1 MQNENISDKTSMKN
15 KVVLV
20 TGANSG
26 IGRAASLALAK
37 MGATIVMVARN
48 KERGEAA
55 RAEIIKESQNNS
67 VDLLLADLSSLKSV
81 RQLATEFQKKYSKL
95 HVLINNAGLFNQRR
109 HVTTDGYEDTF
120 ATNYLAPFVLT
131 NLQLDLLKAS
141 APSRIINVSSV
152 GHYNGHIN
160 FDDLNLEKEY
170 GGWKA
175 YGQSK
180 LALILFTHELAKKL
194 QGSGVTVNAVHPGT
208 VATNIWT
215 RPLGPAG
222 FIMALP
228 KLFMASPKQG
238 AETIVYLA
246 SSSDAKDLNGEYLEK
261 LKVKKSSDESYDE
274 EIAQRLW
281 DVSAKLTRLPNPA
294 TMDHV
299 GRIEDEQY
307 SSQ

>member
-1 MQNENISDKTSMKN
+1 MWNEKTPEKTTMKDRI
-15 KVVLV
+15 VMI

-26 IGRAASLALAK
+26 IGKATSLALAN
-37 MGATIVMVARN
+37 MGATVVMVARN
-48 KERGEAA
+48 AEKGESA
-55 RAEIIKESQNNS
+55 RSEIIRESRNDS
-67 VDLLLADLSSLKSV
+67 VDLLLADLSSLESV
-81 RQLATEFQKKYSKL
+81 RQLAAEFHRKYSKL
-95 HVLINNAGLFNQRR
+95 HVLINNAGLFNRR
-109 HVTTDGYEDTF
+109 RQVTPDGYENTL
-120 ATNYLAPFVLT
+120 ATNYLAPFLLT
-131 NLQLDLLKAS
+131 NLQLDLLKAN

-180 LALILFTHELAKKL
+180 LGLILFTHELAKKL
-194 QGSGVTVNAVHPGT
+194 QGTGVTVNAVHPGT

-222 FIMALP
+222 FIMTLP
-228 KLFMASPKQG
+228 KLFMTSPEKG

-246 SSSDAKDLNGEYLEK
+246 SSPDAIGLNGEYLEK
-261 LKVKKSSDESYDE
+261 LKVKKPSDESYNE

-281 DVSAKLTRLPNPA
+281 DVSTKLTHL
-294 TMDHV
+294 
-299 GRIEDEQY
+299 
-307 SSQ
+307 S

>member
-1 MQNENISDKTSMKN
+1 MQNENISDKTTMKD

-37 MGATIVMVARN
+37 MGATVVMVARN

-55 RAEIIKESQNNS
+55 RSEIVRESQNDS
-67 VDLLLADLSSLKSV
+67 VDLLLADLSSLESV
-81 RQLATEFQKKYSKL
+81 RQLATEFRKKYSEL

-109 HVTTDGYEDTF
+109 HVTIDGYEDTF
-120 ATNYLAPFVLT
+120 ATNYLAPFLLT
-131 NLQLDLLKAS
+131 NLQLDLLKAT

-180 LALILFTHELAKKL
+180 LALVLFTHELAKKL
-194 QGSGVTVNAVHPGT
+194 QGTSVTVNAVHPGT
-208 VATNIWT
+208 VATNIWS
-215 RPLGPAG
+215 RPLGPVG

-228 KLFMASPKQG
+228 KLFMTTPKQG

-246 SSSDAKDLNGEYLEK
+246 SSPDAKDLNGEYLEK
-261 LKVKKSSDESYDE
+261 LKVKKSSDESYNE

-281 DVSAKLTRLPNPA
+281 DVSAKLTGLL
-294 TMDHV
+294 
-299 GRIEDEQY
+299 
-307 SSQ
+307 

>member
-1 MQNENISDKTSMKN
+1 MQNENVSDTTTMKD
-15 KVVLV
+15 KVVMV

-37 MGATIVMVARN
+37 MGATVVMVARN
-48 KERGEAA
+48 AERGEAA
-55 RAEIIKESQNNS
+55 RSKIITKSENNS
-67 VDLLLADLSSLKSV
+67 IDLLLADLSSLGSV
-81 RQLATEFQKKYSKL
+81 RQLATEFQQKYSRL
-95 HVLINNAGLFNQRR
+95 DVLINNAGLFNQRR
-109 HVTTDGYEDTF
+109 HVTTDGYENTF
-120 ATNYLAPFVLT
+120 ATNYLAPFLLT
-131 NLQLDLLKAS
+131 NLQLDLLKES

-152 GHYNGHIN
+152 GHYNGHVN
-160 FDDLNLEKEY
+160 FDDLNLEKKY

-180 LALILFTHELAKKL
+180 LALVLFTHELAKKL
-194 QGSGVTVNAVHPGT
+194 QGTGVTVNAVHPGT

-215 RPLGPAG
+215 RPLGPVG

-228 KLFMASPKQG
+228 KLFMTSPEQG

-246 SSSDAKDLNGEYLEK
+246 SSPDARGLNGEYLEK

-281 DVSAKLTRLPNPA
+281 DVSAKLTGL
-294 TMDHV
+294 
-299 GRIEDEQY
+299 
-307 SSQ
+307 S

>member
-1 MQNENISDKTSMKN
+1 MWNKTFSDKKTMKD
-15 KVVLV
+15 KVVMI

-26 IGRAASLALAK
+26 IGKAASLSLAK
-37 MGATIVMVARN
+37 MGATLVMVARN
-48 KERGEAA
+48 KERGEVA
-55 RAEIIKESQNNS
+55 RSEVVKESQNNS
-67 VDLLLADLSSLKSV
+67 IDLLLADLSSLESV
-81 RQLATEFQKKYSKL
+81 RQLATEFQKRYSKL
-95 HVLINNAGLFNQRR
+95 HVLINNAGIFNQRR
-109 HVTTDGYEDTF
+109 SVTADGYENTF
-120 ATNYLAPFVLT
+120 GTNYLAPFLLA

-180 LALILFTHELAKKL
+180 LALVLFTHELAKKL
-194 QGSGVTVNAVHPGT
+194 HGTGVTVNSVHPGT
-208 VATNIWT
+208 VATNIWS
-215 RPLGPAG
+215 RPLGPLG

-228 KLFMASPKQG
+228 KLFMTSPEQG

-246 SSSDAKDLNGEYLEK
+246 SSPEARDLNGEYLEK
-261 LKVKKSSDESYDE
+261 RKVKKSSDESYDE

-281 DVSAKLTRLPNPA
+281 DVSAKLTHL
-294 TMDHV
+294 
-299 GRIEDEQY
+299 
-307 SSQ
+307 S

>member
-1 MQNENISDKTSMKN
+1 MDDINVPEGMTMKD
-15 KVVLV
+15 KVVMV

-26 IGRAASLALAK
+26 IGKAASLALAK
-37 MGATIVMVARN
+37 MGATTVIVARN
-48 KERGEAA
+48 KERGDAA
-55 RAEIIKESQNNS
+55 RSEIIRESRNDA
-67 VDLLLADLSSLKSV
+67 VDLLLSDLSSLQSV
-81 RQLATEFQKKYSKL
+81 RQLVTEFQKKYSKL

-109 HVTTDGYEDTF
+109 RVTTDGYENTF
-120 ATNYLAPFVLT
+120 ATNYLAPFLLT

-141 APSRIINVSSV
+141 TPSRIINVSSV

-180 LALILFTHELAKKL
+180 LALVLFTHELAKKL
-194 QGSGVTVNAVHPGT
+194 QGTGVTVNAVHPGT
-208 VATNIWT
+208 VATNIWS
-215 RPLGPAG
+215 RPLGPVG

-228 KLFMASPKQG
+228 KLFMTSPERG
-238 AETIVYLA
+238 SETIVYLA
-246 SSSDAKDLNGEYLEK
+246 SSPEANRLSGEYLEK

-281 DVSAKLTRLPNPA
+281 DVSAKLTRL
-294 TMDHV
+294 
-299 GRIEDEQY
+299 
-307 SSQ
+307 S

>member
-1 MQNENISDKTSMKN
+1 MTHQSVYRRIMISGNVSDVTTMKDR
-15 KVVLV
+15 VVMV

-26 IGRAASLALAK
+26 IGKAASLALAK

-48 KERGEAA
+48 AEKGEAA
-55 RAEIIKESQNNS
+55 RSEIIRESQNSS
-67 VDLLLADLSSLKSV
+67 VDLLLADLSSLESV
-81 RQLATEFQKKYSKL
+81 RQLAAKFQEKYSKL

-109 HVTTDGYEDTF
+109 HVTTDGYENTF
-120 ATNYLAPFVLT
+120 ATNYLAPFLLT
-131 NLQLDLLKAS
+131 NLQLDLLRAN

-180 LALILFTHELAKKL
+180 LALVLFTHELAKKL
-194 QGSGVTVNAVHPGT
+194 QGTGVTVNSVHPGT

-215 RPLGPAG
+215 RPFGPVG

-228 KLFMASPKQG
+228 KLFMTSPEKG

-246 SSSDAKDLNGEYLEK
+246 SSPEANDLNGEYLEK
-261 LKVKKSSDESYDE
+261 LRVKKSSDESYDG

-281 DVSAKLTRLPNPA
+281 DVSAKLTHL
-294 TMDHV
+294 
-299 GRIEDEQY
+299 
-307 SSQ
+307 S

>member
-1 MQNENISDKTSMKN
+1 MQNENVSDKTSMKN

-26 IGRAASLALAK
+26 IGRAASLSLAK
-37 MGATIVMVARN
+37 IGATVVMVARG
-48 KERGEAA
+48 KEKGEGAKS
-55 RAEIIKESQNNS
+55 EIIRESQNSS
-67 VDLLLADLSSLKSV
+67 VDLLLADLSSLESV
-81 RQLATEFQKKYSKL
+81 RQLGIEFRKKYSKL
-95 HVLINNAGLFNQRR
+95 HVLINNAGLFNRR
-109 HVTTDGYEDTF
+109 RRVTMDGYENTF
-120 ATNYLAPFVLT
+120 ATNYLAPFLLT
-131 NLQLDLLKAS
+131 NLQLDLLRAS

-180 LALILFTHELAKKL
+180 LALVLFTHELAKKL
-194 QGSGVTVNAVHPGT
+194 RGTSVTVNAVHPGT

-215 RPLGPAG
+215 RPFGPVG

-228 KLFMASPKQG
+228 KLFMTTPRQG

-246 SSSDAKDLNGEYLEK
+246 SSPDAKDLNGEYLEK
-261 LKVKKSSDESYDE
+261 LKVKKSSDESYNE

-281 DVSAKLTRLPNPA
+281 DVSAKLTGLL
-294 TMDHV
+294 
-299 GRIEDEQY
+299 
-307 SSQ
+307 

>member
-1 MQNENISDKTSMKN
+1 MQNEDISEKTTMKD

-37 MGATIVMVARN
+37 KGATVVMVARD

-55 RAEIIKESQNNS
+55 RSETIRESQNAS
-67 VDLLLADLSSLKSV
+67 VDLLLADLSSLESV
-81 RQLATEFQKKYSKL
+81 RQLATEFQRKYSKL

-109 HVTTDGYEDTF
+109 HVTMDGYENTF
-120 ATNYLAPFVLT
+120 ATNYLAPFLLT

-152 GHYNGHIN
+152 GHYSGHIN

-180 LALILFTHELAKKL
+180 LALVLFTHELAKKL
-194 QGSGVTVNAVHPGT
+194 QGTSVTVNAVHPGT
-208 VATNIWT
+208 VATNIWS
-215 RPLGPAG
+215 RPLGPVG

-228 KLFMASPKQG
+228 KLFMTTPRQG

-246 SSSDAKDLNGEYLEK
+246 SSPDAKDLNGEYLEK
-261 LKVKKSSDESYDE
+261 LKVKKSSDESYNE

-281 DVSAKLTRLPNPA
+281 DVSAKLTGLL
-294 TMDHV
+294 
-299 GRIEDEQY
+299 
-307 SSQ
+307 

>member
-1 MQNENISDKTSMKN
+1 
-15 KVVLV
+15 
-20 TGANSG
+20 
-26 IGRAASLALAK
+26 
-37 MGATIVMVARN
+37 MGATVVMVARN

-55 RAEIIKESQNNS
+55 RSEIVKESQNDS
-67 VDLLLADLSSLKSV
+67 VDLLFADLSSLESV
-81 RQLATEFQKKYSKL
+81 RRLATEFQRKYSKL

-109 HVTTDGYEDTF
+109 HVTMDGYENTF
-120 ATNYLAPFVLT
+120 ATNYLAPFLLT

-180 LALILFTHELAKKL
+180 LALVIFTHELAKKL
-194 QGSGVTVNAVHPGT
+194 QGTSVTVNAVHPGT
-208 VATNIWT
+208 VATNIWS
-215 RPLGPAG
+215 RPLGPVG

-228 KLFMASPKQG
+228 KLFMTSPKRG

-246 SSSDAKDLNGEYLEK
+246 FSPNAKDLNGEYLEK
-261 LKVKKSSDESYDE
+261 LKVKKSSDESYNE

-281 DVSAKLTRLPNPA
+281 DVSTKLTRL
-294 TMDHV
+294 
-299 GRIEDEQY
+299 
-307 SSQ
+307 S

>member
-1 MQNENISDKTSMKN
+1 MQNENISEKTTMKD

-37 MGATIVMVARN
+37 KGATVVMVARD

-55 RAEIIKESQNNS
+55 RSETIRESQNAS
-67 VDLLLADLSSLKSV
+67 VDLLLADLSSLESV
-81 RQLATEFQKKYSKL
+81 RQLATEFQRKYSKL

-109 HVTTDGYEDTF
+109 HVTMDGYENTF
-120 ATNYLAPFVLT
+120 ATNYLAPFLLT

-152 GHYNGHIN
+152 GHYSGHIN

-170 GGWKA
+170 GAWKA

-180 LALILFTHELAKKL
+180 LALVLFTHELAKKL
-194 QGSGVTVNAVHPGT
+194 QGTSVTVNAVHPGT
-208 VATNIWT
+208 VATNIWS
-215 RPLGPAG
+215 RPLGPVG

-228 KLFMASPKQG
+228 KLFMTTPRQG

-246 SSSDAKDLNGEYLEK
+246 SSPDAKDLNGEYLEK
-261 LKVKKSSDESYDE
+261 LKVKKSSDESYNE

-281 DVSAKLTRLPNPA
+281 DVSAKLTGLL
-294 TMDHV
+294 
-299 GRIEDEQY
+299 
-307 SSQ
+307 

>member
-1 MQNENISDKTSMKN
+1 MQNQNIPSEKMAMKD
-15 KVVLV
+15 KVVMI

-26 IGRAASLALAK
+26 IGKAASLALAK
-37 MGATIVMVARN
+37 MGANVVMVTRN
-48 KERGEAA
+48 KEKGEAA
-55 RAEIIKESQNNS
+55 RAEIIKKSQNNS
-67 VDLLLADLSSLKSV
+67 VDLLMADLSSLESV
-81 RQLATEFQKKYSKL
+81 RKLATEFQRRYSKL
-95 HVLINNAGLFNQRR
+95 HVLVNNAGLFNQR
-109 HVTTDGYEDTF
+109 HNVTTDGYENTF
-120 ATNYLAPFVLT
+120 ATNYLAPFLLT
-131 NLQLDLLKAS
+131 NLQLPILKAS

-180 LALILFTHELAKKL
+180 LALVLFTHELAKKL
-194 QGSGVTVNAVHPGT
+194 QGTRVTVNSVHPGT

-222 FIMALP
+222 FIMSLP
-228 KLFMASPKQG
+228 KLFMLSPQRG
-238 AETIVYLA
+238 GETIVYLA
-246 SSSDAKDLNGEYLEK
+246 SSDEAEGLNGEYLEK

-281 DVSAKLTRLPNPA
+281 DVSEKLTHLSWPVPR
-294 TMDHV
+294 
-299 GRIEDEQY
+299 
-307 SSQ
+307 

>member
-1 MQNENISDKTSMKN
+1 MSNEKMNG

-26 IGRAASLALAK
+26 IGKATSLALAK
-37 MGATIVMVARN
+37 RGASIVMVARN

-55 RAEIIKESQNNS
+55 KSEMIDESQNDS
-67 VDLLLADLSSLKSV
+67 IDLLLADLSSLESV
-81 RQLATEFQKKYSKL
+81 RELASEFHKKYSRL
-95 HVLINNAGLFNQRR
+95 DVLINNAGLFNLRY
-109 HVTTDGYEDTF
+109 HTTTDGYENTF
-120 ATNYLAPFVLT
+120 AANYLAPFLLT

-152 GHYNGHIN
+152 GHYSGHIN
-160 FDDLNLEKEY
+160 FDDLNLEKNY

-180 LALILFTHELAKKL
+180 LALVLFTHELARKL
-194 QGSGVTVNAVHPGT
+194 EGTGIVVNSVHPGT
-208 VATNIWT
+208 VATHIWS
-215 RPLGPAG
+215 RPLGAAG

-228 KLFMASPKQG
+228 KLFMTSPAKG

-246 SSSDAKDLNGEYLEK
+246 ASPAAASFNGEYLEK

-281 DVSAKLTRLPNPA
+281 DVSMKLTRL
-294 TMDHV
+294 
-299 GRIEDEQY
+299 
-307 SSQ
+307 S

>member
-1 MQNENISDKTSMKN
+1 MQNENVSDTTTMKD
-15 KVVLV
+15 KIVMI
-20 TGANSG
+20 TGTNSG
-26 IGRAASLALAK
+26 IGKAASLALAK
-37 MGATIVMVARN
+37 MGATVVMVARN
-48 KERGEAA
+48 AERGEKA
-55 RAEIIKESQNNS
+55 RSEIIIESQNDL
-67 VDLLLADLSSLKSV
+67 VDLLLADLSSLESV
-81 RQLATEFQKKYSKL
+81 RQLAIEFQKKYSKL

-109 HVTTDGYEDTF
+109 HVTTDGYENTF
-120 ATNYLAPFVLT
+120 ATNYLAPFLLT
-131 NLQLDLLKAS
+131 NLQLNLLKTS

-180 LALILFTHELAKKL
+180 LALVLFTHELAKKL
-194 QGSGVTVNAVHPGT
+194 QGTGVTVNSVHPGT

-228 KLFMASPKQG
+228 KLFMTSPERG

-246 SSSDAKDLNGEYLEK
+246 SSPAANGLNGEYLEK
-261 LKVKKSSDESYDE
+261 LTVKKSSDESYNE

-281 DVSAKLTRLPNPA
+281 DVSAKLTHL
-294 TMDHV
+294 
-299 GRIEDEQY
+299 
-307 SSQ
+307 S

>member
-1 MQNENISDKTSMKN
+1 MQNGNASDKIMRA
-15 KVVLV
+15 KVVMV

-26 IGRAASLALAK
+26 IGKATSLALAK
-37 MGATIVMVARN
+37 MGATVVMVARS
-48 KERGEAA
+48 KEKGETA
-55 RAEIIKESQNNS
+55 RSEIIRESQNNS
-67 VDLLLADLSSLKSV
+67 VDLLLADLSSLESV
-81 RQLATEFQKKYSKL
+81 RTLASEFQKKYSRL

-109 HVTTDGYEDTF
+109 RVTPDGYENTL
-120 ATNYLAPFVLT
+120 ATNYLGAFLLT

-160 FDDLNLEKEY
+160 FDDLNLEKQY

-180 LALILFTHELAKKL
+180 LALVLFTHELAKKL
-194 QGSGVTVNAVHPGT
+194 QGTGVTVNSVHPGT

-215 RPLGPAG
+215 RPFGPLG

-228 KLFMASPKQG
+228 KLFMTSPEKG

-246 SSSDAKDLNGEYLEK
+246 SSPEAKGLSGEYLEK

-281 DVSAKLTRLPNPA
+281 DVSAKLTRL
-294 TMDHV
+294 
-299 GRIEDEQY
+299 
-307 SSQ
+307 S

>member
-1 MQNENISDKTSMKN
+1 MQNENVSDTTTMKD
-15 KVVLV
+15 KVVMV

-26 IGRAASLALAK
+26 IGKAASLSLAK
-37 MGATIVMVARN
+37 KGATVVMVARN

-55 RAEIIKESQNNS
+55 RSEIVRKSQNDS
-67 VDLLLADLSSLKSV
+67 VDLLLADLSSLESV
-81 RQLATEFQKKYSKL
+81 RILVSEFQKKHSRL

-109 HVTTDGYEDTF
+109 RVTSDGYENTF
-120 ATNYLAPFVLT
+120 ATNYLAPFLLT
-131 NLQLDLLKAS
+131 NLQLDLLRGS

-180 LALILFTHELAKKL
+180 LALVLFTHELAKKL
-194 QGSGVTVNAVHPGT
+194 QGTGVTVNAVHPGT

-215 RPLGPAG
+215 RPFGPVG

-228 KLFMASPKQG
+228 KLFMTSPEQG

-246 SSSDAKDLNGEYLEK
+246 SSPDAKGLNGEYLEK
-261 LKVKKSSDESYDE
+261 LKVKKSSNESYDE

-281 DVSAKLTRLPNPA
+281 DVSAKLTGL
-294 TMDHV
+294 
-299 GRIEDEQY
+299 
-307 SSQ
+307 S

>member
-1 MQNENISDKTSMKN
+1 MKN
-15 KVVLV
+15 QNVPLEKAEMKDKIVMV

-26 IGRAASLALAK
+26 IGKAASLALAE
-37 MGATIVMVARN
+37 MGATVVMVARS

-55 RAEIIKESQNNS
+55 RSEIVRKSQNNA
-67 VDLLLADLSSLKSV
+67 VDLLLADLSSLESV
-81 RQLATEFQKKYSKL
+81 RILSSEFQKKYSSL

-109 HVTTDGYEDTF
+109 RVTADGYENTF
-120 ATNYLAPFVLT
+120 ATNYLAPFLLT

-160 FDDLNLEKEY
+160 FEDLNLENDY

-180 LALILFTHELAKKL
+180 LALVLFTHELAKKL
-194 QGSGVTVNAVHPGT
+194 QGTGVTVNAVHPGT
-208 VATNIWT
+208 VATNIWS
-215 RPLGPAG
+215 RPLGPVG

-228 KLFMASPKQG
+228 KLFMISPDQG

-246 SSSDAKDLNGEYLEK
+246 SSPDANGLNGEYLEK
-261 LKVKKSSDESYDE
+261 LKVKKSSNESYDE

-281 DVSAKLTRLPNPA
+281 DVSAKVTRLSWPVP
-294 TMDHV
+294 
-299 GRIEDEQY
+299 R
-307 SSQ
+307 